1 MNNFLDIAKIRNIKN
16 PKLIISISKENNLNK
31 ILFEDNCGGNDLMP
45 FEKIFEPFSSVSNDK
60 SKGLGLYI
68 AKTLVEEKLQGKI
81 KGFNNIKGIVFEI
94 VF

>member
-1 MNNFLDIAKIRNIKN
+1 
-16 PKLIISISKENNLNK
+16 
-31 ILFEDNCGGNDLMP
+31 MP